1 MELDEYIS
9 GFRAK
14 NKQFANEVDRIF
26 VIKKQK
32 DEETKKLDTQIQEVH
47 ELIRCK
53 IADLDTDK
61 LALYS
66 QLLGFS
72 LELSKKQDVA
82 LADVD
87 SLISQVDNDSGDQRQ
102 HFSDDNAQL
111 LKRHTWLQK
120 EEGGTS

>member
-72 LELSKKQDVA
+72 LELSKSKMLLSQI
-82 LADVD
+82 
-87 SLISQVDNDSGDQRQ
+87 LIVSFPKWTTIAVINDSISLMIT
-102 HFSDDNAQL
+102 HNF
-111 LKRHTWLQK
+111 
-120 EEGGTS
+120 